1 MRRSWFYTRCFKR
14 WGRLPVGM
22 GRSSCQ
28 AMGPSP
34 WQEMEVQHCRSS
46 KARVAGEHVPGVE
59 QVVNAV
65 MLAF

>member
-1 MRRSWFYTRCFKR
+1 
-14 WGRLPVGM
+14 M
-22 GRSSCQ
+22 GPSSCQ